1 MTTTHKYYALN
12 KPYNMLSQFIG
23 NGSPNRLLSEIDFNF
38 PPEIHAIGRLD
49 NLSEGLLLLTT
60 NKKVTKLLFESKRPH
75 QRRYLIQVAN
85 DVNEDTLQKMR
96 NGVSIFVKGGVYYTT
111 KECEVYIVDGRQ
123 YDFSN
128 GFTPHKNA
136 PHTWLLISLTEGKF
150 HQVRKM
156 VFALGH
162 RCKRLI
168 RLSIE
173 DMHLDN
179 LAPGEVKEYSE
190 EDFFEL
196 LHLLDDLISPISKIS
211 KFSN

>member
-1 MTTTHKYYALN
+1 
-12 KPYNMLSQFIG
+12 
-23 NGSPNRLLSEIDFNF
+23 
-38 PPEIHAIGRLD
+38 
-49 NLSEGLLLLTT
+49 
-60 NKKVTKLLFESKRPH
+60 
-75 QRRYLIQVAN
+75 
-85 DVNEDTLQKMR
+85 
-96 NGVSIFVKGGVYYTT
+96 
-111 KECEVYIVDGRQ
+111 
-123 YDFSN
+123 
-128 GFTPHKNA
+128 
-136 PHTWLLISLTEGKF
+136 
-150 HQVRKM
+150 M